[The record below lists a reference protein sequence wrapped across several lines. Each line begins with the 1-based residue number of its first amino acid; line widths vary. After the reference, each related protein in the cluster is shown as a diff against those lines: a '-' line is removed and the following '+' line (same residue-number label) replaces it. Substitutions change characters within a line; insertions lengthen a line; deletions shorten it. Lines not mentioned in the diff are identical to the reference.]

1 MANRFNDQYR
11 PPHGGDSVF
20 PNTQRRLTPELRL
33 QSWGGTDEKGEFNQ
47 KGADKTYT
55 FKKSPPSPPNTKGG
69 NYSKSTEN
77 PYMDEGGLSVPR
89 KPKSPKKPSSGG
101 MALPLP
107 QKVK

>member
-47 KGADKTYT
+47 KGADKNYT
-55 FKKSPPSPPNTKGG
+55 FKKSYPSQPDTKGG
-69 NYSKSTEN
+69 YISKYTEN
-77 PYMDEGGLSVPR
+77 PNKEDGGSSVSR

-101 MALPLP
+101 MALPIP